1 MIMEVIFMEIDTL
14 CLHANNM
21 EDKFGSI
28 STPIY
33 QSATFYHNG
42 NDEYSYSRLSNPTR
56 SSVENVVRKL
66 ENGKSCNAFSSG
78 MAAITTVLKLFKNGD
93 HIIASNDLYGGAI
106 RLFNNFSKL
115 EGIDFDY
122 VDTSNTSDVVKLINP
137 NTKAIYIETPSNPLM
152 QVTDIAK
159 ISEIVKK
166 FNIIVIVD
174 NTFLSPYFQRPLEL
188 GADIVI
194 HSGTKYLG
202 GHNDT
207 LSGFVITNSIELGD
221 KITFISKTIGATLS
235 PFDSFLIERG
245 IKTLALRMD
254 RINSNAIKV
263 ANFLT
268 TVSKIKKVYYVGL
281 KSHKGYEINKKQSS
295 GFGGMISIEVES
307 EELAIRILNN
317 VKIFKY
323 AESLGG
329 VDSLITYPIKQT
341 HADVPENERNAR
353 GINERFLRLSIGI
366 ENSIDLINDL
376 RDAIYG

>member
-1 MIMEVIFMEIDTL
+1 LDEVI
-14 CLHANNM
+14 
-21 EDKFGSI
+21 
-28 STPIY
+28 
-33 QSATFYHNG
+33 
-42 NDEYSYSRLSNPTR
+42 
-56 SSVENVVRKL
+56 
-66 ENGKSCNAFSSG
+66 
-78 MAAITTVLKLFKNGD
+78 
-93 HIIASNDLYGGAI
+93 
-106 RLFNNFSKL
+106 
-115 EGIDFDY
+115 
-122 VDTSNTSDVVKLINP
+122 KLIKP

-152 QVTDIAK
+152 QVTDIAEISK
-159 ISEIVKK
+159 IAKK
-166 FNIIVIVD
+166 NNILVIVD

-207 LSGFVITNSIELGD
+207 LSGFVVTNSIELGER
-221 KITFISKTIGATLS
+221 ITFISKTIGAALS

-254 RINSNAIKV
+254 KINSNAIKV
-263 ANFLT
+263 VDFLK
-268 TVSKIKKVYYVGL
+268 TVKEINKIYYVGL
-281 KSHKGYEINKKQSS
+281 KTHKGYEINKNQST
-295 GFGGMISIEVES
+295 GFGGMISIELES
-307 EELAIRILNN
+307 EELALKILDN

-341 HADVPENERNAR
+341 HADVDEAERNAR

-366 ENSIDLINDL
+366 ENPIDLIKDL

>member
-1 MIMEVIFMEIDTL
+1 MEIDTL
-14 CLHANNM
+14 CLHANNI

-28 STPIY
+28 ATPIY

-56 SSVENVVRKL
+56 SSVENIVMKL
-66 ENGKSCNAFSSG
+66 EKGKSCNAFSSG
-78 MAAITTVLKLFKNGD
+78 MAAITTVLKLFKKDD
-93 HIIASNDLYGGAI
+93 HIISSNDLYGGAI
-106 RLFNNFSKL
+106 RLFNNFSKV
-115 EGIDFDY
+115 EGIEFSY
-122 VDTSNTSDVVKLINP
+122 VDTSNIDEVKKLIKS

-152 QVTDIAK
+152 QVTDIRKIVEIAK
-159 ISEIVKK
+159 KY
-166 FNIIVIVD
+166 NLLVIVD

-207 LSGFVITNSIELGD
+207 LSGFVVTNSIELGE
-221 KITFISKTIGATLS
+221 KITFISKTMGAVLS

-245 IKTLALRMD
+245 IKTLAIRMEK
-254 RINSNAIKV
+254 INSNAIEI
-263 ANFLT
+263 ANYLS
-268 TVSKIKKVYYVGL
+268 TVKEIKKIYYVGL
-281 KSHKGYEINKKQSS
+281 ESHKGYEINKNQSS

-307 EELAIRILNN
+307 TELALKILNN

-341 HADVPENERNAR
+341 HADVPVVERNAR

-366 ENSIDLINDL
+366 ENPIDLIKDL

>member
-1 MIMEVIFMEIDTL
+1 MEIDTL
-14 CLHANNM
+14 CLHANNI

-28 STPIY
+28 ATPIY

-56 SSVENVVRKL
+56 SSVENIVMKL
-66 ENGKSCNAFSSG
+66 EKGKSCNAFSSG
-78 MAAITTVLKLFKNGD
+78 MAAITTVLKLFKKDD
-93 HIIASNDLYGGAI
+93 HIISSNDLYGGAI
-106 RLFNNFSKL
+106 RLFNNFSKV
-115 EGIDFDY
+115 EGIEFSY
-122 VDTSNTSDVVKLINP
+122 VDTSNVDEVKKLIKS

-152 QVTDIAK
+152 QVTDIRKIVEIAK
-159 ISEIVKK
+159 KY
-166 FNIIVIVD
+166 NILVIVD

-194 HSGTKYLG
+194 HSGTKYIG

-207 LSGFVITNSIELGD
+207 LSGFVVTNSIELGE
-221 KITFISKTIGATLS
+221 KITFISKTIGAVLS

-245 IKTLALRMD
+245 IKTLAIRME
-254 RINSNAIKV
+254 RINSNAIEI
-263 ANFLT
+263 ANYLS
-268 TVSKIKKVYYVGL
+268 TVKEIKKIYYVGL
-281 KSHKGYEINKKQSS
+281 ESHKGYEINKKQSS

-307 EELAIRILNN
+307 TELALKILNN

-341 HADVPENERNAR
+341 HADVPVVERNAR

-366 ENSIDLINDL
+366 ENPIDLINDL

>member
-1 MIMEVIFMEIDTL
+1 MEIDTL
-14 CLHANNM
+14 CLHANNI

-56 SSVENVVRKL
+56 SSVENVVMKL
-66 ENGKSCNAFSSG
+66 ENGKFCNAFSSG

-93 HIIASNDLYGGAI
+93 HIISSNDLYGGAI
-106 RLFNNFSKL
+106 RLFNSFSSA
-115 EGIDFDY
+115 EGIEFSY
-122 VDTSNTSDVVKLINP
+122 VDTSNIDEVKKLIKS

-152 QVTDIAK
+152 QVTDIRKIVSIAK
-159 ISEIVKK
+159 KN
-166 FNIIVIVD
+166 NILVIVD
-174 NTFLSPYFQRPLEL
+174 NTFLSPYFQRPIEL

-207 LSGFVITNSIELGD
+207 LSGFVVTNSIELGER
-221 KITFISKTIGATLS
+221 ITFISKTIGATLS

-245 IKTLALRMD
+245 IKTLAIRME
-254 RINSNAIKV
+254 RINSNAIEIANYLKKV
-263 ANFLT
+263 
-268 TVSKIKKVYYVGL
+268 KEIKKIYYVGL
-281 KSHKGYEINKKQSS
+281 ESHKGYEINKGQSS

-307 EELAIRILNN
+307 IDLALKILNN

-341 HADVPENERNAR
+341 HADVPEAERNAR
-353 GINERFLRLSIGI
+353 GINDRFLRLSIGI
-366 ENSIDLINDL
+366 ENPIDLINDL

>member
-1 MIMEVIFMEIDTL
+1 MEIDTL
-14 CLHANNM
+14 CLHANNI

-28 STPIY
+28 ATPIY

-56 SSVENVVRKL
+56 SSVENIVMKL
-66 ENGKSCNAFSSG
+66 EKGKSCNAFSSG
-78 MAAITTVLKLFKNGD
+78 MAAITTVLKLFKKD
-93 HIIASNDLYGGAI
+93 DQIISSNDLYGGAI
-106 RLFNNFSKL
+106 RLFNNFSKV
-115 EGIDFDY
+115 EGIKFSY
-122 VDTSNTSDVVKLINP
+122 VDTSNIDEVKKLIKS

-152 QVTDIAK
+152 QVTDIRKIVEIAK
-159 ISEIVKK
+159 KY
-166 FNIIVIVD
+166 NILVIVD

-207 LSGFVITNSIELGD
+207 LSGFVVTNSIELGE
-221 KITFISKTIGATLS
+221 KITFISKTIGAVLS

-245 IKTLALRMD
+245 IKTLAIRME
-254 RINSNAIKV
+254 RININAIEIV
-263 ANFLT
+263 NYLS
-268 TVSKIKKVYYVGL
+268 TVKEIKKIYYVGL
-281 KSHKGYEINKKQSS
+281 ESHKGYEINKKQSS

-307 EELAIRILNN
+307 TELALKILNN

-341 HADVPENERNAR
+341 HADVPVVERNAR

-366 ENSIDLINDL
+366 ENPIDLINDL

>member
-1 MIMEVIFMEIDTL
+1 MEIDTL
-14 CLHANNM
+14 CLHANNI

-28 STPIY
+28 ATPIY

-42 NDEYSYSRLSNPTR
+42 YDEYSYSRLSNPTR
-56 SSVENVVRKL
+56 SSVENIVMKL
-66 ENGKSCNAFSSG
+66 ENGKTCNAFSSG
-78 MAAITTVLKLFKNGD
+78 MAAITTVIKLFKKGD

-106 RLFNNFSKL
+106 RLFNNFSKV
-115 EGIDFDY
+115 EGIEVDY
-122 VDTSNTSDVVKLINP
+122 IDTSNLNDVEKLINK

-152 QVTDIAK
+152 QVTDIAEITK
-159 ISEIVKK
+159 IAKK
-166 FNIIVIVD
+166 YNILVIVD

-207 LSGFVITNSIELGD
+207 LSGFVVTNSINLGER
-221 KITFISKTIGATLS
+221 ITYISKTIGAVLS

-263 ANFLT
+263 VDFLK
-268 TVSKIKKVYYVGL
+268 TVKEIKKIYYVGL
-281 KSHKGYEINKKQSS
+281 EKHKGYEINKKQSS
-295 GFGGMISIEVES
+295 GFGGMISIELES
-307 EELAIRILNN
+307 ESLALKILNN

-341 HADVPENERNAR
+341 HADVDEKERNAR

-366 ENSIDLINDL
+366 ENPIDLINDL

>member
-1 MIMEVIFMEIDTL
+1 MEIDTL
-14 CLHANNM
+14 CLHANNI

-28 STPIY
+28 ATPIY

-56 SSVENVVRKL
+56 SSVENIVMKL
-66 ENGKSCNAFSSG
+66 EKGKSCNAFSSG
-78 MAAITTVLKLFKNGD
+78 MAAITTVLKLFKKDD
-93 HIIASNDLYGGAI
+93 HIISSNDLYGGAI
-106 RLFNNFSKL
+106 RLFNNFSKV
-115 EGIDFDY
+115 EGIEFSY
-122 VDTSNTSDVVKLINP
+122 VDTSNIDEVKKLIKS

-152 QVTDIAK
+152 QVTDIRKIVEIAK
-159 ISEIVKK
+159 KY
-166 FNIIVIVD
+166 NLLVIVD

-207 LSGFVITNSIELGD
+207 LSGFVVTNSIELGE
-221 KITFISKTIGATLS
+221 KITFISKTMGAVLS

-245 IKTLALRMD
+245 IKTLAIRME
-254 RINSNAIKV
+254 RINSNAIERADYLRIVKE
-263 ANFLT
+263 
-268 TVSKIKKVYYVGL
+268 IKKIYYVGL
-281 KSHKGYEINKKQSS
+281 ESHKGYEINKTQSS

-307 EELAIRILNN
+307 TELALKILNN

-341 HADVPENERNAR
+341 HADVPVVERNAR

-366 ENSIDLINDL
+366 ENPIDLIDDL